1 MQVRV
6 TCKLHLREQCIEPW
20 PVKKAHTA
28 YDTMNRHT
36 CYVLSLLLCVWSM
49 CNYRT
54 AKNACRIGVVPEVAG
69 KGE

>member
-36 CYVLSLLLCVWSM
+36 NMLRSVIAFVCVEYVQLQNRQECLQD
-49 CNYRT
+49 RGGT
-54 AKNACRIGVVPEVAG
+54 
-69 KGE
+69 